1 MTHHD
6 FDPSELLDALRERPD
21 LDLVRQMVGFL
32 YQALIEAEATE
43 VIGAEPHERSGTR
56 TTRRNG
62 HRSRTLSTKAGD
74 VDLKI
79 PKLRAGS
86 FFPSVLE
93 RRRRVDQALYAVV
106 IEAYVHGVSTRKVDD
121 LVAALGVEAGLSKS
135 EVSRICAEMDEG
147 LEAFRSRDLSHAPF
161 PYCFLDATY
170 VKARVG
176 GRVVSRAVVVATGVS
191 VTGDREILGLALG
204 DSEDEA
210 FWSDFLRSLRA
221 RGLSGVQLVIS
232 DHHAGLKAAISKVL
246 LGASWQRCRVHFMRN
261 VLARVTRAQGPMVA
275 AAIRTIFAQPDGTHV
290 RAQLREVAKTL
301 KRQFPEVASMLLDAE
316 ADLTAFADFP
326 PPHWT
331 KIWSTNPLERVNA
344 EIKRRTRVVGIFPN
358 DAAALRLITAVVLEQ
373 HDEWQVAERRY
384 LSEESMALLIE
395 LNSSST
401 PELES
406 A

>member
-32 YQALIEAEATE
+32 YQALIETEATE
-43 VIGAEPHERSGTR
+43 QIGAEPHERTATR

-62 HRSRTLSTKAGD
+62 IRSRTLSTKAGD

-121 LVAALGVEAGLSKS
+121 LVTALGVETGLSKS
-135 EVSRICAEMDEG
+135 EVSRICSEMDEALEEFRTRG
-147 LEAFRSRDLSHAPF
+147 LAHVGF
-161 PYCFLDATY
+161 PYVFLDATY

-176 GRVVSRAVVVATGVS
+176 GRVLSRAVVVATGVS
-191 VTGDREILGLALG
+191 ATGDREILGLALG

-210 FWSDFLRSLRA
+210 FWSDFLRSLRT
-221 RGLSGVQLVIS
+221 RGLSGVALVIS

-261 VLARVTRAQGPMVA
+261 VLARVVKTQGPMVA
-275 AAIRTIFAQPDGTHV
+275 AAIRTIFAQPDGAHV

-301 KRQFPEVASMLLDAE
+301 KRQFPEVAAMLLDAE

-326 PPHWT
+326 VPHW
-331 KIWSTNPLERVNA
+331 
-344 EIKRRTRVVGIFPN
+344 VGCDYLNWPH
-358 DAAALRLITAVVLEQ
+358 LKHSVWP
-373 HDEWQVAERRY
+373 HVATSIGGVRD
-384 LSEESMALLIE
+384 
-395 LNSSST
+395 
-401 PELES
+401 
-406 A
+406 